1 MCNPWQLIFLALA
14 VCVSTPHA
22 HVTSQLLF
30 SLQTQFVKDFVVSP
44 LESLLSLFQDPLHLI
59 SKRKDKLLDY
69 DHLQYAYEHAE
80 EPDKIKQLREE
91 SLLAKRNYEALNTQ
105 LLEELPNLLEIATH
119 MLQHQ
124 LTVLVQAQYAF
135 HTDVS
140 KLLYPFCE
148 EIEGSAEI
156 HTKHVTELAVV
167 SQKLTQLSLV
177 PASLAMNFTLK
188 AAIPKRG
195 SEGSLSSSEGVALS
209 PRDPLTVSSPPS
221 EGVHSLDEEL
231 EDEPEEDQEEGVGVT
246 HTHPHTPTPTPPPTH
261 THTHTCSHPHIHTLT
276 GSSHGLQTGGIVRL
290 RGPGPGRAECD
301 VWRGGGPALSP

>member
-1 MCNPWQLIFLALA
+1 M
-14 VCVSTPHA
+14 
-22 HVTSQLLF
+22 
-30 SLQTQFVKDFVVSP
+30 VSP

-80 EPDKIKQLREE
+80 EPEKIKQLREE

-124 LTVLVQAQYAF
+124 LTVLVQAQFAF
-135 HTDVS
+135 HSDVS

-148 EIEGSAEI
+148 EIVSSTEI
-156 HTKHVTELAVV
+156 HAEHVTELAVV

-209 PRDPLTVSSPPS
+209 PRDPLIVSSPPS
-221 EGVHSLDEEL
+221 EGVYSLDEEL
-231 EDEPEEDQEEGVGVT
+231 EEEPEEEQEEGVGVT
-246 HTHPHTPTPTPPPTH
+246 HTHTHTSSLSH
-261 THTHTCSHPHIHTLT
+261 THTHIHTHTHSHIHTLT
-276 GSSHGLQTGGIVRL
+276 GSSHGLQTGGLV
-290 RGPGPGRAECD
+290 
-301 VWRGGGPALSP
+301 